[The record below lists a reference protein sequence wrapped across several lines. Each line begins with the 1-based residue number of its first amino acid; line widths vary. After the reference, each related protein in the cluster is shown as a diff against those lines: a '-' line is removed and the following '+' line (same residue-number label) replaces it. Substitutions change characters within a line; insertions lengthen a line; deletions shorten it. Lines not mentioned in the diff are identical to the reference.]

1 MTPLTE
7 GVTPALVRRAYGA
20 GLVGTLLLAVPD
32 LTRQLPVRDDPS
44 VPHAVFVDAIGVL
57 SAAVL
62 QVGLVGLVAG
72 GRSRRWLPDGL
83 RLVLGALRRA
93 PVALVGSLAGLG
105 AVSALLTLVPSL
117 LLLGRQVLGPLHDPA
132 LGLLVA
138 AQLSDVVATAVT
150 APAFALVVL
159 QLYSRSSIR
168 VLPSVFGRTLARSRN
183 SATPSS

>member
-1 MTPLTE
+1 MNPLVE
-7 GVTPALVRRAYGA
+7 GVTPPLVRRAYGA

-44 VPHAVFVDAIGVL
+44 RLHALVVDVIGVAC
-57 SAAVL
+57 AAVL
-62 QVGLVGLVAG
+62 QIGLVGLVAG
-72 GRSRRWLPDGL
+72 GPSRRWLPEGL

-93 PVALVGSLAGLG
+93 PGALIGSLVALG

-138 AQLSDVVATAVT
+138 AQVSDVVATAVT
-150 APAFALVVL
+150 APAFALVVV
-159 QLYSRSSIR
+159 QLYSTRSIR